1 MPKELRS
8 DRRDDIFKE
17 YVIARVEKAGEKF
30 EVLVKPDAVQRI
42 RDGKEVD
49 LLRELAIDEIFKDA
63 HKGSKASEEKM
74 MEFFGTTEPLA
85 VAKQIVQRGEIQLT
99 TEQRRQMLEA
109 KRKQIVQY
117 IAANAINPQT
127 GAPHPP
133 QRIENAMEEAKVHV
147 DPFKSIEEQVKEVL
161 DALRPLIPIRFEKV
175 RIAVKLSAEDS
186 AKAYGDIKSFRPI
199 VIPGEAVG
207 GPGLKPGPGTY
218 SEGGRVFAAQLG
230 IRNEHEG
237 TVSVIPLNGRYIPQ
251 RGDAVI
257 GEVVDQGPSH
267 WLVDINSPYPAP
279 LHATESPWRV
289 EFGDT
294 ARYLK
299 VGDVI
304 MCHVLSVDEIKR
316 VQLTMQER
324 EARRLN
330 GGMVIE
336 ISPTKV
342 PRVIGKQ
349 GSMVSLIMD
358 LTGCRIYVGQNGRIW
373 LDGDDRSAAVAALAI
388 RLIEERAQ
396 AVGLTEAVRELIA
409 REQPRGRG
417 PRPS

>member
-85 VAKQIVQRGEIQLT
+85 VAKQIVQ
-99 TEQRRQMLEA
+99 
-109 KRKQIVQY
+109 Y

-186 AKAYGDIKSFRPI
+186 AKAYGDLKSFGTILKEEWSPTGAWLG
-199 VIPGEAVG
+199 VVEMPA
-207 GPGLKPGPGTY
+207 GL
-218 SEGGRVFAAQLG
+218 Q
-230 IRNEHEG
+230 
-237 TVSVIPLNGRYIPQ
+237 
-251 RGDAVI
+251 
-257 GEVVDQGPSH
+257 
-267 WLVDINSPYPAP
+267 
-279 LHATESPWRV
+279 TEFL
-289 EFGDT
+289 E
-294 ARYLK
+294 
-299 VGDVI
+299 
-304 MCHVLSVDEIKR
+304 
-316 VQLTMQER
+316 
-324 EARRLN
+324 RLN
-330 GGMVIE
+330 AK
-336 ISPTKV
+336 TKGNV
-342 PRVIGKQ
+342 E
-349 GSMVSLIMD
+349 
-358 LTGCRIYVGQNGRIW
+358 TRILKADQRI
-373 LDGDDRSAAVAALAI
+373 
-388 RLIEERAQ
+388 
-396 AVGLTEAVRELIA
+396 
-409 REQPRGRG
+409 
-417 PRPS
+417 